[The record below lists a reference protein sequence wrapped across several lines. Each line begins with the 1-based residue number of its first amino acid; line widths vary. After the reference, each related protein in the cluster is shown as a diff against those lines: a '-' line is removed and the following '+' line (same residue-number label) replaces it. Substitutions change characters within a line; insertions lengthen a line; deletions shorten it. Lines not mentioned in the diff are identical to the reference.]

1 MALPKLRIYPNGAA
15 GTDAMP
21 DLRTAAGIF
30 SANDREWIITEQRLF
45 CVGVEAASAA
55 VRTKQQLIRAVD
67 VLGRGDACC
76 VQSFAFFAR

>member
-30 SANDREWIITEQRLF
+30 SANDREWIIIAQRRNGAF
-45 CVGVEAASAA
+45 
-55 VRTKQQLIRAVD
+55 
-67 VLGRGDACC
+67 
-76 VQSFAFFAR
+76 SFIM